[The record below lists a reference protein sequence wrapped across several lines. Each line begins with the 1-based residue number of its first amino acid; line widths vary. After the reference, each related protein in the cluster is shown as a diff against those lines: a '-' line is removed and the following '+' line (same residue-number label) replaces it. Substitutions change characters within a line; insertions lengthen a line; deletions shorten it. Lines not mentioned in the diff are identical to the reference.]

1 MMAPNAYLFLAAVLF
16 FIGVL
21 GVTLRRNVFFILLS
35 IELMLNA
42 SNLTLVA
49 FSRIWGDVHGQVLVF
64 FIMALAAAEAC
75 VGLAIVV
82 LFFNRRNTVQV
93 DQAQEMWH

>member
-1 MMAPNAYLFLAAVLF
+1 MEPNAYLFLAALLF

-21 GVTLRRNVFFILLS
+21 GVVIRRNVFLILLS

-42 SNLTLVA
+42 SNLTLVV

-64 FIMALAAAEAC
+64 FVMAMAAAEAC
-75 VGLAIVV
+75 VGLSIVV
-82 LFFNRRNTVQV
+82 LFFSRRNTVHV
-93 DQAQEMWH
+93 DRAREMSH